1 MTESKGRIKEHE
13 WKRKVQMNG
22 KKREIV
28 KEAYGV
34 EGMINVTWKVRG
46 FQDKWW
52 RATTWSAL

>member
-1 MTESKGRIKEHE
+1 
-13 WKRKVQMNG
+13 MNG

-46 FQDKWW
+46 FQDKW
-52 RATTWSAL
+52 